1 MGGYKMTD
9 FILGVAIIVLAICII
24 MLDRKKKN
32 K

>member
-32 K
+32 N

>member
-9 FILGVAIIVLAICII
+9 FILGVAIIILAICII